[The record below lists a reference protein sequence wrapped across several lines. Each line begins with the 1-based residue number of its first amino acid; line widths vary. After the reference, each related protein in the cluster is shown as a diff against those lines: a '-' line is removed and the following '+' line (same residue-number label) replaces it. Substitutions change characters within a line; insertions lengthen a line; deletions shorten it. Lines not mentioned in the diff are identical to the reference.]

1 MAKNLFTVF
10 TLSSYVMITS
20 ILIYPAL
27 KKYKLKN
34 YGIRPVSAKK
44 YPIFLRIRGG
54 KKGVYE
60 VL

>member
-1 MAKNLFTVF
+1 
-10 TLSSYVMITS
+10 MITS